1 MIILVGKNFRDNIRT
16 YNNVLSFCSVGVKI
30 DESVWGQKGIYT
42 FHIKGTLCH
51 RIGSLLPVEGE
62 EPKFAQIYIMDSDM
76 NQQIQQRLQYGHGH
90 LDEHILEDLLTMM
103 HKKNPYYS
111 IFKVAKERIS
121 ENVNLCLNLTT
132 FDAKKQD
139 PRRYNLPTASE
150 VGVIISKD
158 ISEINAARDLIIEHR
173 TGELQRISELHSGYL
188 PLRFPLLFPYGEPG
202 WHPTIPFSETHS
214 SE

>member
-1 MIILVGKNFRDNIRT
+1 
-16 YNNVLSFCSVGVKI
+16 
-30 DESVWGQKGIYT
+30 
-42 FHIKGTLCH
+42 
-51 RIGSLLPVEGE
+51 
-62 EPKFAQIYIMDSDM
+62 MDSDM

-214 SE
+214 SEENHQQDKDLDKDDEEYNESRGTFLLRILFDCQTH